1 MLLEKACF
9 SNKRLYGQGMG
20 CVLWICWYPLAV
32 SLTWYPDEIEQTFAI
47 FRTYSAFSPAAPMD
61 HKNIGTRMAPTTFCG
76 YNLSGSHIFFLQKVS
91 EKVWFLFWPWVS
103 DFVLFSFLELEQMIL
118 HCGSRRFIEKIQ
130 ICTKLISL
138 SQTAFHWEMQKSLAG
153 KLRIAELENSHL
165 LVKSQL
171 YIYQSQTNL
180 NSVYKCDGRSYHKP
194 IYIFVFTKNVLFALP
209 SRPECDK
216 YILIFEY

>member
-91 EKVWFLFWPWVS
+91 EKSLVFVLTLSFWFCAIQLARVGAIDIAQWQQEVHWKDPNLHKTNFPFSDGFPLRNAEESGRKTQNCWVREFPFVGEKPAIYISVS
-103 DFVLFSFLELEQMIL
+103 DKFEQCLQMW
-118 HCGSRRFIEKIQ
+118 RK
-130 ICTKLISL
+130 KLS
-138 SQTAFHWEMQKSLAG
+138 
-153 KLRIAELENSHL
+153 
-165 LVKSQL
+165 
-171 YIYQSQTNL
+171 
-180 NSVYKCDGRSYHKP
+180 
-194 IYIFVFTKNVLFALP
+194 
-209 SRPECDK
+209 
-216 YILIFEY
+216 